1 VHLVDG
7 GVIDNLGLSSLNL
20 MHANAETPYAPF
32 SAESAARLRQFS
44 MLVVNAV
51 NLRAVDWQRRAQG
64 PTGAQLLD
72 TAYDVTV
79 EAANRAHYDAF
90 AAAAAQWQDDLIAWR
105 CALSPEEGA
114 RLSGNQDSWE
124 CAALNIEIDMV
135 WFNDLD
141 QAGQARLGAI
151 PTRVSLPSDDI
162 DALIEGGRAALNRS
176 MGASTE
182 PGAESGGAD

>member
-1 VHLVDG
+1 
-7 GVIDNLGLSSLNL
+7 
-20 MHANAETPYAPF
+20 
-32 SAESAARLRQFS
+32 
-44 MLVVNAV
+44 
-51 NLRAVDWQRRAQG
+51 
-64 PTGAQLLD
+64 
-72 TAYDVTV
+72 
-79 EAANRAHYDAF
+79 
-90 AAAAAQWQDDLIAWR
+90 
-105 CALSPEEGA
+105 
-114 RLSGNQDSWE
+114 
-124 CAALNIEIDMV
+124 MV